1 MKRVICL
8 LVTTLLSGGGVLY
21 AQGELDAFKYST
33 PDFNGTA
40 RYLAMGGAFGA
51 LGGDISVMNT
61 NPGGLAIYRSSEVVT
76 TLSVTSNQTKS
87 AWGGVNENMTKT
99 KVNFD
104 NIGYVGYFPTGN
116 DEGLVSW
123 NVGFSYNR
131 QLIRKA
137 CFVLL
142 VQLDLDRLSKYGR
155 NRQTTQ

>member
-76 TLSVTSNQTKS
+76 TLSVTSNQTRS
-87 AWGGVNENMTKT
+87 SWGGCNENMTKT
-99 KVNFD
+99 
-104 NIGYVGYFPTGN
+104 N
-116 DEGLVSW
+116 DRADIPP
-123 NVGFSYNR
+123 NR
-131 QLIRKA
+131 
-137 CFVLL
+137 
-142 VQLDLDRLSKYGR
+142 G
-155 NRQTTQ
+155 